1 MAPLGKPVN
10 TAAMT
15 IASFGSGGFQ
25 MNCKTR
31 SLSALAIVLSGLCG
45 LILASDRALASP
57 ERVDQLIQ
65 TALQLDP
72 RPDHGAALYRKNC
85 STCHGTAGYG
95 DAARVIPALAGQR
108 QAYLIKQFADF
119 TELERDAT
127 QMHNV
132 AARLELS
139 EPQAWVD
146 LAAYINKMPGTSA
159 PQSGHGEFVSLGE
172 ASFRQWCA
180 SCHEAD
186 GRGDDDGFVPS
197 LRNQHYSYLVHEI
210 RSLAGG
216 HRFNVDPELVL
227 FLDNLETDEVTGLA
241 DYISR
246 MKGPV
251 RDRARMR
258 ADGQVG
264 N

>member
-1 MAPLGKPVN
+1 MSCRTRRFDAV
-10 TAAMT
+10 AI
-15 IASFGSGGFQ
+15 IAS
-25 MNCKTR
+25 T
-31 SLSALAIVLSGLCG
+31 VCG
-45 LILASDRALASP
+45 LMFASDGVQASP
-57 ERVDQLIQ
+57 ERVDQLVR
-65 TALQLDP
+65 TALQLEP
-72 RPDHGAALYRKNC
+72 RPDHGAAVYRKTC
-85 STCHGTAGYG
+85 STCHGIAGYG
-95 DAARVIPALAGQR
+95 DATRVIPALAGQR
-108 QAYLIKQFADF
+108 QAYLIKQLADF
-119 TELERDAT
+119 AELERDAIH
-127 QMHNV
+127 MHDV
-132 AARLELS
+132 AARRELS
-139 EPQAWVD
+139 EPQAWAD
-146 LAAYINKMPGTSA
+146 LAAYLNKLPVTSV
-159 PQSGHGEFVSLGE
+159 PQTGYGEFVSLGE

-216 HRFNVDPELVL
+216 HRFNVDPELVR

-258 ADGQVG
+258 DDGQVG
-264 N
+264 D